1 MFDLVCYVYFPC
13 NKVGGYTGIIMFI
26 CLCVRPSVHLCVF
39 VHLSICLCVF
49 VYLSI
54 CLCVQRISFE
64 VLNLFAATHGMVAII
79 MDKSVLSKQWVAIF
93 KVKASLR
100 ADITKI

>member
-1 MFDLVCYVYFPC
+1 MYISPVTKL
-13 NKVGGYTGIIMFI
+13 GGYWNHHI
-26 CLCVRPSVHLCVF
+26 
-39 VHLSICLCVF
+39 HLSVCV
-49 VYLSI
+49 LSI

-64 VLNLFAATHGMVAII
+64 VLNSFAATHGMVVTI
-79 MDKSVLSKQWVAIF
+79 MGKSVLLKQWVDIF